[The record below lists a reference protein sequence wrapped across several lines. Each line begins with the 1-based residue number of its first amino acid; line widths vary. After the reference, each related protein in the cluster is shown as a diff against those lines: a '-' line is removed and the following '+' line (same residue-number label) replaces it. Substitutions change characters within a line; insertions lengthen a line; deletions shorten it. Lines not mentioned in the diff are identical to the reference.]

1 MVNIYYKNDQ
11 VKIEQTPLKDSFI
24 LTPTIFND
32 ERGSFHET
40 FNDILFKKVSG
51 QKVNFV
57 QDNESTSSFG
67 VLRGMHYQVG
77 KMAQAK
83 LVRAIEGRILDVV
96 VDMRKESET
105 FGKHFSVIL
114 DDISKKQLFVP
125 RGFAHG
131 FITLSPTSKF
141 AYKCD
146 NFYDKASERGIIYND
161 ATLQLDWHLPNDKLI
176 ISDKDLKLPSF
187 LEAIAE

>member
-57 QDNESTSSFG
+57 QDNQSTSSFG
-67 VLRGMHYQVG
+67 ALRGMHYQVG

-83 LVRAIEGRILDVV
+83 LVRVIQGRILDIV

-114 DDISKKQLFVP
+114 DDITKKQLFVP

-161 ATLQLDWHLPNDKLI
+161 ATLQMDWHLPNDKLI